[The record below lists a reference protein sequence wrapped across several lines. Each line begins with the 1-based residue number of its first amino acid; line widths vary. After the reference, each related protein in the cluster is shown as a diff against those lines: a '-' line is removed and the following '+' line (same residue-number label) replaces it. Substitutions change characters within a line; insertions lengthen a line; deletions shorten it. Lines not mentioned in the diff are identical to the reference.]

1 MKYDAS
7 WRGCLGVIAVRK
19 LIHAWFTPAPDS
31 AVAHSVRKGKSPW
44 IDSVH
49 LLWSI
54 WVFIT
59 PVFDQFT
66 WRWVLLTL
74 LSYPVFLLLY
84 ARCCLD
90 SRRITYRYALMLVAL
105 GLLLMPWYPSGLTYF
120 MYGCVML
127 CSRRMTLRAY
137 MAALAALNAICLFE
151 AWQLHYPWQAVL
163 WMPLSSFIVGIAV
176 NAERISEEKDV
187 ALRLSHE
194 EVRRLAAT
202 AERERIGR
210 DLHDLLGHTLS
221 LITLKLELSRKLFD
235 RDSEAARRE
244 LEEAERV
251 ARHALAEVR
260 SAVTGIRATDLA
272 AELAAAKL
280 LLESSDVVLDYGTL
294 PASLPVDLERGLALV
309 LREAVTNIARHARA
323 NRAWVTL
330 ELVGNTVELRVADNG
345 RGGIADHGNGLCGMS
360 ERVKALGGLMKV
372 DSPAGHG
379 TQLLITVPVRQPNKF
394 FDMPLESRD
403 VAGSRTAQERQAAT
417 ANGSAT

>member
-1 MKYDAS
+1 MRVGGDA
-7 WRGCLGVIAVRK
+7 RGEVIAVRK
-19 LIHAWFTPAPDS
+19 LIRAWLTPAPDS
-31 AVAHSVRKGKSPW
+31 MVAHSMRKGKSPW

-49 LLWSI
+49 LLWSA

-59 PVFDQFT
+59 PVFDQFSV
-66 WRWVLLTL
+66 RWALLTL
-74 LSYPVFLLLY
+74 LSYPVFLILY

-90 SRRITYRYALMLVAL
+90 SRRITYRYSLMLVAL

-127 CSRRMTLRAY
+127 CSRRMTLRYY
-137 MAALAALNAICLFE
+137 MAALAGLNAICLFE
-151 AWQLHYPWQAVL
+151 AWLLHYPWQAVL
-163 WMPLSSFIVGIAV
+163 WLPLSSFIVGIAV
-176 NAERISEEKDV
+176 NAERMSEEKEV
-187 ALRLSHE
+187 ELRLSHD

-280 LLESSDVVLDYGTL
+280 LLESSDVLLDYGSL

-323 NRAWVTL
+323 DRAWATL
-330 ELVGNTVELRVADNG
+330 ELVGDTLELRVADNG
-345 RGGIADHGNGLCGMS
+345 RGGIGEHGNGLCGMN
-360 ERVKALGGLMKV
+360 ERVKALGGSLKV
-372 DSPAGHG
+372 DSPDGNG
-379 TQLLITVPVRQPNKF
+379 TRLLITVPLRQRNRL
-394 FDMPLESRD
+394 FDMMPETHEAA
-403 VAGSRTAQERQAAT
+403 AGRSAA
-417 ANGSAT
+417 